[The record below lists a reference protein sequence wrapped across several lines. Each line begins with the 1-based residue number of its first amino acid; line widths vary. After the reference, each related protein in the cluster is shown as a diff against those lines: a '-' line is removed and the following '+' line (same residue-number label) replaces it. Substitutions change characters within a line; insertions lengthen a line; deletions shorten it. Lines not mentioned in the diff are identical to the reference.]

1 MFFREFKYALLTL
14 LRSKELIFWTLVFP
28 FALCTFMYMAFG
40 NLFETTEK
48 FDPIPTAIVQKGDN
62 PAFAVMLGEISA
74 KGDDQLLIANYT
86 GEEQAE
92 KLLDEEEIDGIIYI
106 DKKMSLKVKDNGM
119 NQTILQMVLKQFAQ
133 YEKLLTDVGQKNPEQ
148 VMKVAESLQN
158 QVNYFA
164 EENETEGNQDNVIN
178 YFYAIFAM
186 TCLFASFAGCDI
198 ILRLQANM
206 SPLGQRRN
214 VAGMGKMKMLLADFA
229 ASELV
234 QFVLVCLLLL
244 YMRFVLG
251 LNIGDRY
258 GAILLILFAGTSFG
272 IMFGILVG
280 TLPRLG
286 EGGKMGILV
295 SVNRLFCCMSDLMV
309 SGIKDFIEH
318 HIPVLNDIN
327 PAALVTD
334 AFYALSVYDTYG
346 RFITDFLWLAG
357 LTVLCAVAC
366 FFIVRRNRYAS
377 L

>member
-133 YEKLLTDVGQKNPEQ
+133 YEKLLTDVGQKSPEQ

-158 QVNYFA
+158 QVDYFA
-164 EENETEGNQDNVIN
+164 EENETAGNQDNVIN

-206 SPLGQRRN
+206 SSLGQRRN

-251 LNIGDRY
+251 LNIGNRY

-295 SVNRLFCCMSDLMV
+295 SVNLLFCCMSDLMV

-334 AFYALSVYDTYG
+334 AFYALNVYDTYG

-357 LTVLCAVAC
+357 LTVICAVAC